1 MPRMEDASGDVTTG
15 ADDGF
20 ELPDEPAERVREVV
34 TRVVREMGIDEPVD
48 VEETDEEI
56 RVLVHGEDVGLLIG
70 KHGSTID
77 ALQHL
82 AVRIAFGRGDD
93 RKSVVIDAAGYRERR
108 EAALRRAADQ
118 AVSDALE
125 YGRAVEL
132 EPMGAYERRTV
143 HMYLRERTEVE
154 THSEGDEPDRRL
166 VVTPVSR

>member
-1 MPRMEDASGDVTTG
+1 MEDSSGDVTSDSKHLG
-15 ADDGF
+15 D
-20 ELPDEPAERVREVV
+20 LPDEPVERVRAVV
-34 TRVVREMGIDEPVD
+34 TAVVRELGIEEQVD

-56 RVLVHGEDVGLLIG
+56 RVEVHGDDVGLLIG

-82 AVRIAFGRGDD
+82 AVRIAFVQGVE
-93 RKSVVIDAAGYRERR
+93 RKSVVVDAAGYRERR

-118 AVSDALE
+118 AVADALE

-132 EPMGAYERRTV
+132 EPMGAFERRTV

-166 VVTPVSR
+166 VVTPVRGGR